1 MNVKWK
7 RPNRKRPKK
16 KSIKRKGGK
25 FTKEID
31 QVHRMVYDE
40 RADGSLDIRQTDAQ
54 RRYLY
59 RNDITC
65 PNTACVCRGCTQKGF
80 LGYCIFSGN
89 GSTYTQPD
97 RYNARMTDG
106 VCVRAHIARSTE
118 NDVRCTLDE
127 RERERERSSPE
138 HVLLL
143 S

>member
-1 MNVKWK
+1 
-7 RPNRKRPKK
+7 
-16 KSIKRKGGK
+16 
-25 FTKEID
+25 
-31 QVHRMVYDE
+31 MVYDE

-97 RYNARMTDG
+97 RYNTSMTDG

-127 RERERERSSPE
+127 RERERERAVISGARPPS
-138 HVLLL
+138 LLISFVVSL
-143 S
+143 VCWADGM